1 MPDDI
6 NAVQSEAIH
15 TSCGTV
21 KHALSYSKRFVRR
34 LAERKSVEA
43 LEAESHTNKQLRP
56 DVLNLVH
63 LIALGLGG
71 TIGRVIEVS
80 LSALEYLTFIPRH
93 RHLCLEWTSICPV
106 CRSVSH
112 HLVRCLGH
120 CRSSIRSFVC

>member
-1 MPDDI
+1 MAEEIGVGPSKPMR
-6 NAVQSEAIH
+6 A
-15 TSCGTV
+15 SCGAA
-21 KHALSYSKRFVRR
+21 KHALAYSKRFARR

-43 LEAESHTNKQLRP
+43 LEAESHIVNQLRP